1 MARVSVEILIVGCG
15 YVGRRV
21 AAAEQTRGNRV
32 SALARSPESAEALR
46 ALGIESVRGDL
57 DDPESLVG
65 LDVAGQGVYCF
76 APPPASGV
84 RDTRMKA
91 FLAAVTPRP
100 PQRIVY
106 ISTTG
111 VYGDC
116 HGEWVDEARAPNP
129 TADRARRRLDAE
141 EQLRAFGART
151 GCGAVILRVP
161 GIYGPDRL
169 PVERLRKGLPL
180 LREDEAPWSNRV
192 HADDLVAACLAAMAR
207 GRAGAVYNVSDGHP
221 STMTDY
227 FRRVADALGL
237 PRPPEISR
245 VESADRP
252 SMACGPRLGPVG
264 EAGDRI
270 DAGML
275 SYLAES
281 KRIDNRRMREELGVS
296 PRYPTLAEGLA
307 ACLASARHGS

>member
-1 MARVSVEILIVGCG
+1 MAEDTLIVGCG

-21 AAAEQTRGNRV
+21 AAAERARGSYV
-32 SALARSPESAEALR
+32 GALARSEESAQALR
-46 ALGIESVRGDL
+46 ALGIEPVGGDL
-57 DDPESLVG
+57 DDPDSLAG
-65 LDVAGQGVYCF
+65 LDVAGQGVYYF

-84 RDTRMKA
+84 RDTRMTA
-91 FLAAVTPRP
+91 FLAAIAPRP
-100 PQRIVY
+100 PLRVVY

-116 HGEWVDEARAPNP
+116 HGEWVDETRAPNP

-141 EQLRAFGART
+141 EQLRAFGTRSA
-151 GCGAVILRVP
+151 CEVVILRVP

-180 LREDEAPWSNRV
+180 LREAEAPWSNRV
-192 HADDLVAACLAAMAR
+192 HADDLVAACLAAMDR
-207 GRAGAVYNVSDGHP
+207 GRPGGVYNVSDGHP

-237 PRPPEISR
+237 PRPPEVSR
-245 VESADRP
+245 AESADRP
-252 SMACGPRLGPVG
+252 SMACGPRLGPIG
-264 EAGDRI
+264 EATERI

-275 SYLAES
+275 SYLGES
-281 KRIDNRRMREELGVS
+281 KRIDNRRMREELGVT
-296 PRYPTLAEGLA
+296 PRYPTLAEGLP
-307 ACLASARHGS
+307 ACLPSARHGS